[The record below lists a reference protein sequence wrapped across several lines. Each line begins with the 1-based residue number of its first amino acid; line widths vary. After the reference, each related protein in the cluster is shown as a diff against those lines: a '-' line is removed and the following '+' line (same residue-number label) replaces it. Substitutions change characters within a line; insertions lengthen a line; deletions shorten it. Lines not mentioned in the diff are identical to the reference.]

1 MITWIRNMM
10 KSLHRQLN
18 DEIPIIVL
26 DNVLP
31 TAAYISL
38 RDDLR
43 SRTDF
48 FEGEGNNVSF
58 PGKIAQLDRAIVD
71 PLLDVLQYS
80 KEVGTIYSS
89 AMLTEQREHVRVRRN
104 EIRHRLR
111 SLRNVVLGH
120 LIH

>member
-1 MITWIRNMM
+1 MYEVAGLQR
-10 KSLHRQLN
+10 LVCQ
-18 DEIPIIVL
+18 EF
-26 DNVLP
+26 
-31 TAAYISL
+31 
-38 RDDLR
+38 RDAGQER
-43 SRTDF
+43 IHERRTDF
-48 FEGEGNNVSF
+48 FEGHGNDVNF
-58 PGKIAQLDRAIVD
+58 PGKIAKLDRAIVD